1 MSFIQQSAK
10 EMRSWPRN
18 IKLFFLA
25 NVLYQIGTG
34 MFSVL
39 YNLYIQ
45 GLGYNDSMN
54 GTVVSIQSLA
64 TALMFIPI
72 GLIGDRGSRKRILV
86 LGALLSGAGLIARSF
101 LESEFSLLGLAVYT
115 GLFASFFRC
124 WLSPF

>member
-10 EMRSWPRN
+10 KCVLGRATSSC
-18 IKLFFLA
+18 FLA

-72 GLIGDRGSRKRILV
+72 GLIGDRGDRKRILV
-86 LGALLSGAGLIARSF
+86 LGH
-101 LESEFSLLGLAVYT
+101 
-115 GLFASFFRC
+115 C
-124 WLSPF
+124 

>member
-1 MSFIQQSAK
+1 MGFIQQSAK

-25 NVLYQIGTG
+25 NVLYQFGTG

-72 GLIGDRGSRKRILV
+72 GLIGDREAASGSWSWRVVKRRRTDCASV
-86 LGALLSGAGLIARSF
+86 SG
-101 LESEFSLLGLAVYT
+101 E
-115 GLFASFFRC
+115 
-124 WLSPF
+124 